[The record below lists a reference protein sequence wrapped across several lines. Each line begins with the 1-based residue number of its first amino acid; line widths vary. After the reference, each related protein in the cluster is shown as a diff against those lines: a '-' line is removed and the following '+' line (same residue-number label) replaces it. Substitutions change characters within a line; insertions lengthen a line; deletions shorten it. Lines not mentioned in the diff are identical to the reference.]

1 MKFDYKR
8 YERFYNFS
16 IAVFEYFS
24 FIHFKRVFSQNSP
37 RTSAF
42 IAMLSLPVMLALNK
56 HYRNTYIT
64 YTNDHP
70 INIDY
75 IETCIE

>member
-8 YERFYNFS
+8 YERFYNLS
-16 IAVFEYFS
+16 IAVSSTFHS
-24 FIHFKRVFSQNSP
+24 FISFSKKSP